1 VLNRC
6 KSRAE
11 TQRRKDWDVSRLVLL
26 CVFASLREYFF
37 YNEYTILPRTLKL
50 TIAYDGTDYAGWQ
63 VQRGH
68 RSLQGAFQETLKQ
81 IVGKRTHVA
90 ASGRTDAGVH
100 ALGQVVSFETDSD
113 LSAETFKRAL
123 NAHLPRDIV
132 VINAEEA
139 PPGFHARRDAVR
151 KRYRYILQDSRV
163 RDVCRLRYVHHIYK
177 RLDVAAMQKA
187 AEILVGTHDFACFE
201 SAGSRRASTVR
212 TIYEL
217 TVRRGE
223 SRDQESGAGQ
233 GRGAEYPNPADIVEI
248 EVDAD
253 GFLYNMVRNIVGT
266 LLEVGQGRAGEQWVA
281 EVLAARDRRQA
292 GQTAP
297 PQGLFLVHV
306 EY

>member
-1 VLNRC
+1 M
-6 KSRAE
+6 A
-11 TQRRKDWDVSRLVLL
+11 T
-26 CVFASLREYFF
+26 
-37 YNEYTILPRTLKL
+37 RTLKL

-63 VQRGH
+63 IQVGH
-68 RSLQGAFQETLKQ
+68 PSLQAALQETLEQ
-81 IVGKRTHVA
+81 IVGKRAHVV

-100 ALGQVVSFETDSD
+100 ALGQVVSFDTDSN

-132 VINAEEA
+132 VIDAEEA
-139 PPGFHARRDAVR
+139 SPGFHARSDAKR

-163 RDVCRLRYVHHIYK
+163 RDVCRLRYAYHIYK
-177 RLDVAAMQKA
+177 RLNVTAMQKA
-187 AEILVGTHDFACFE
+187 SEILIGTHDFACFE

-217 TVRRGE
+217 TVRRGN
-223 SRDQESGAGQ
+223 SREQEDTAGQ
-233 GRGAEYPNPADIVEI
+233 GRGVEYPDPADIIEI
-248 EVDAD
+248 EVEAD

-281 EVLAARDRRQA
+281 DVLAARDRRQA

-297 PQGLFLVHV
+297 PQGLFLVRV
-306 EY
+306 DY